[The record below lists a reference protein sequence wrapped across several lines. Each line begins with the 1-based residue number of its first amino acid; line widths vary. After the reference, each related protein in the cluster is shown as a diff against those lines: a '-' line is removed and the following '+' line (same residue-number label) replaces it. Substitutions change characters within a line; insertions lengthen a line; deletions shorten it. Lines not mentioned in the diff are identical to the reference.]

1 MALLFCGLS
10 YRRAP
15 VAVRERFSLAEADRP
30 GFLAALRAL
39 PGVRGAVL
47 LSTCNRTEFY
57 LSCAATAP
65 LHEPL
70 VDLLSRTSGLMP
82 EEVRPLLAWRR
93 GTAAARHLLSVS
105 SGLDS
110 LVVGENQILAQVK
123 TARALSEQHG
133 AMDGVLERLCTRAV
147 QTGRR
152 VRTETGISRGVASV
166 SHAAVELARQRL
178 GSLQDVSVL
187 VLGAGKMGSLALRHL
202 ESAGVREIRV
212 SNRTLERACE
222 LARGERVTAVPIEDL
237 EDQLAQVDLVM
248 SATGAPH
255 LVVTR
260 RMLER
265 LAPRRDGRPLV
276 LVDLALP
283 RDVDPACATLPGVH
297 VFDLDDL
304 RATVQRS
311 QTLRSVEAERARAV
325 VEGELQE
332 WLLAEADRRAVPA
345 ILALR
350 GHLESGFQRRLARLQ
365 HLPLQGDLLERSTR
379 RALQKLMHG
388 PTAELRRLARQ
399 GHRSARLMREARSLY
414 RLPHGRRLSEL
425 LLQA

>member
-15 VAVRERFSLAEADRP
+15 VAVRERFSLAEAQRP
-30 GFLAALRAL
+30 GFLAALQGL

-57 LSCAATAP
+57 LSCSSPASVR
-65 LHEPL
+65 EPL
-70 VDLLSRTSGLMP
+70 VSLLSGTSGLPP
-82 EEVRPLLAWRR
+82 EEVRPLLVWRR

-178 GSLQDVSVL
+178 GTLQDVSVL

-237 EDQLAQVDLVM
+237 EDQLAEVDLVM

-265 LAPRRDGRPLV
+265 LSPRRDGRPLV

-283 RDVDPACATLPGVH
+283 RDVDPDCATLPGVH
-297 VFDLDDL
+297 VYDLDDL

-311 QTLRSVEAERARAV
+311 QTLRSEEAERARAI
-325 VEGELQE
+325 VEGELQD

-350 GHLESGFQRRLARLQ
+350 GHLESGFQRRIEQLQ
-365 HLPLQGDLLERSTR
+365 DLPLEGALLERSTR

-388 PTAELRRLARQ
+388 PTAELRRLARE